1 MKKQEKKLTPTEKK
15 TPEALSDEE
24 VSSVAGG
31 VTVNPDMLNA
41 LLVSAI
47 PFAPLVKLYGI
58 SDSSTDNKI
67 SLTCEYPV
75 CQGGSCP
82 NYQDCTLSKKAQ
94 TE

>member
-31 VTVNPDMLNA
+31 VTVNPIA
-41 LLVSAI
+41 LLV
-47 PFAPLVKLYGI
+47 APLTLVKMYGI
-58 SDSSTDNKI
+58 SGSSAGGEI
-67 SLTCEYPV
+67 PLTCEYPV

>member
-24 VSSVAGG
+24 ISSVAGG
-31 VTVNPDMLNA
+31 TTVI
-41 LLVSAI
+41 I
-47 PFAPLVKLYGI
+47 PFPFRTL
-58 SDSSTDNKI
+58 DSSTDNEI
-67 SLTCEYPV
+67 PLTCEYSV

-94 TE
+94 IE

>member
-31 VTVNPDMLNA
+31 VTVNPGVINT
-41 LLVSAI
+41 LLV
-47 PFAPLVKLYGI
+47 APLVIMKGI
-58 SDSSTDNKI
+58 SGSSAGGEI
-67 SLTCEYPV
+67 SLTCEYSV

-82 NYQDCTLSKKAQ
+82 KYQDCTLPKKAQ

>member
-31 VTVNPDMLNA
+31 VTFNPDMFNV
-41 LLVSAI
+41 LLTGTAGYI
-47 PFAPLVKLYGI
+47 LKTKGI
-58 SDSSTDNKI
+58 SDSSTDNEI
-67 SLTCEYPV
+67 SLTCEYSV

-82 NYQDCTLSKKAQ
+82 KYQDCTLPKKAQ

>member
-31 VTVNPDMLNA
+31 VTISPIA
-41 LLVSAI
+41 LLVGSI
-47 PFAPLVKLYGI
+47 PLKMNGI
-58 SDSSTDNKI
+58 SGSSTGGGI
-67 SLTCEYPV
+67 SLTCEYSV

-94 TE
+94 IE